1 MDDMLT
7 RLGLGDLVPRIRN
20 YWYDEIEDLD
30 LNSER
35 IMFTDVEPILF
46 EEASKSC
53 TLNVQNRTVNNA
65 IIPPVKFIF

>member
-1 MDDMLT
+1 MPQPLGRLIMDDMLT

-35 IMFTDVEPILF
+35 IMFTDVEGETVIISFKQCRKTWF
-46 EEASKSC
+46 ESG
-53 TLNVQNRTVNNA
+53 
-65 IIPPVKFIF
+65 F